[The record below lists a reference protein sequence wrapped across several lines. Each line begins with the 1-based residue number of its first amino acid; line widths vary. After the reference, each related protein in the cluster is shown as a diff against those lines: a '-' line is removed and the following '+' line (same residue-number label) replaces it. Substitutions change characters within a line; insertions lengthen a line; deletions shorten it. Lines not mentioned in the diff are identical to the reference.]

1 MTLSLFVSIVR
12 RHFGLLDVEVRE
24 ETVMT
29 PIYSASAST
38 ESEYEL
44 VTIAGEGSMG
54 KSGFILRSPVH
65 FDDSIDDDYED
76 FDEDEDD
83 MSDEDDDFDDDDDDL
98 DDDFDDDDDDFD
110 DDFDDDDDDEFGYD
124 DDVEYDDLDE

>member
-1 MTLSLFVSIVR
+1 LGLS
-12 RHFGLLDVEVRE
+12 DVKVRE
-24 ETVMT
+24 DAAMT

-44 VTIAGEGSMG
+44 VTIAGEGSIENA
-54 KSGFILRSPVH
+54 GFVLRSPVH
-65 FDDSIDDDYED
+65 FDDSYDDDYED

-83 MSDEDDDFDDDDDDL
+83 MSDEDDDFDDEDDF

-110 DDFDDDDDDEFGYD
+110 DDEDDDFDDEDDDEFGYD

>member
-1 MTLSLFVSIVR
+1 
-12 RHFGLLDVEVRE
+12 
-24 ETVMT
+24 MT

-44 VTIAGEGSMG
+44 VTIAGEGSIG

-83 MSDEDDDFDDDDDDL
+83 MSDDDDDFDDDDEDI
-98 DDDFDDDDDDFD
+98 
-110 DDFDDDDDDEFGYD
+110 DDDDDDEFGYD